1 MAAFYDD
8 TQHLVI
14 STDDARS
21 GVTGHNVRYV
31 LALSMTGLIAA
42 FAAIGIYFGFD
53 AISERLSTAF
63 ARQPWEIVQ
72 SMAPNA
78 TIILAGAIVGG
89 LLLGVWNIVAGRSDD
104 DSETFMRVRVVAQFA
119 LICIIMA
126 MLYVSTA

>member
-89 LLLGVWNIVAGRSDD
+89 LLLGVWNIVAGRSED

>member
-31 LALSMTGLIAA
+31 LALSMTGVIAA

-53 AISERLSTAF
+53 AISQRLSAAF
-63 ARQPWEIVQ
+63 ARQPWEILQ

-78 TIILAGAIVGG
+78 AIILAGAIVGG
-89 LLLGVWNIVAGRSDD
+89 LLLGVWNIVAGRSED
-104 DSETFMRVRVVAQFA
+104 DSETFMRVRVVTQFA

-126 MLYVSTA
+126 MLYVSTV

>member
-31 LALSMTGLIAA
+31 LAVSMTGVIAA

-53 AISERLSTAF
+53 AISERLSTAL

-78 TIILAGAIVGG
+78 AIILAGAIVGG
-89 LLLGVWNIVAGRSDD
+89 LLLGVWNIVAGRSED

-119 LICIIMA
+119 FICMVMA